1 MGQWLTVPMIAAGIY
16 LIVAAWRAGSRNQ
29 QGKSVKSEPAIMP
42 KSSCSE

>member
-1 MGQWLTVPMIAAGIY
+1 VAHRADDLPAGIY

-42 KSSCSE
+42 KIELQ